1 MISGISGVTDY
12 VDSTETTTSKSLGDS
27 MGRDTFIKLFLTQ
40 LQNQD
45 PLNPMDATQLSAQ
58 LAQFSS
64 LEQLYNAN
72 ESLETLIE
80 SQDSSNS
87 YRVLD
92 LIGREIEA
100 EGDVL
105 SIGDAGSASGSFT
118 IESDANC
125 AAVIYDANGNPIK
138 TIDLGSLD
146 AGDHTFTWN
155 GTRQNGNE
163 VDKGKY
169 GFEIVAEDMAGEA
182 VSAETRIRGIV
193 DRVSL
198 DGDEPTLYIGSLSL
212 SLSDVT
218 DITLADD

>member
-12 VDSTETTTSKSLGDS
+12 VDNTETATATSLGDS

-72 ESLETLIE
+72 ESLETLID
-80 SQDSSNS
+80 SQDSSNR

-92 LIGREIEA
+92 LIGKEVEA
-100 EGDVL
+100 DGDVL
-105 SIGDAGSASGSFT
+105 SLGDAGGASGCFT
-118 IESDANC
+118 IENDANC

-138 TIDLGSLD
+138 TIDLGRLD
-146 AGDHTFTWN
+146 AGDHTFSWD
-155 GTRQNGNE
+155 GTKQNGDE

-169 GFEIVAEDMAGEA
+169 GFEIVAEDSAGKA
-182 VSAETRIRGIV
+182 VSAETRVRGIV

-198 DGDEPTLYIGSLSL
+198 NGDEPTLYVGSLALTL
-212 SLSDVT
+212 SEIT
-218 DITLADD
+218 DITLAEE

>member
-12 VDSTETTTSKSLGDS
+12 VDNTETATATSLGDS

-72 ESLETLIE
+72 ESLETLID
-80 SQDSSNS
+80 SQDSSNR

-92 LIGREIEA
+92 LIGKEVEA
-100 EGDVL
+100 DGDVL
-105 SIGDAGSASGSFT
+105 SLGDAGGASGSFT
-118 IESDANC
+118 IENDANC

-138 TIDLGSLD
+138 TIDLGRLD
-146 AGDHTFTWN
+146 AGDHTFSWD
-155 GTRQNGNE
+155 GTKQNGDE

-169 GFEIVAEDMAGEA
+169 GFEIVAEDSAGKA
-182 VSAETRIRGIV
+182 VSAETRVRGIV

-198 DGDEPTLYIGSLSL
+198 DGDEPTLYVGSLALTL
-212 SLSDVT
+212 SEIT
-218 DITLADD
+218 DITLAEQ